1 MILTTLVN
9 LYKNI
14 VKYDPYKGIFING
27 IDNAYPERVERTI
40 NNSVTARQSAALLQA
55 FITGRGFE
63 GLNEVAVNSKG
74 TTLLQFLNEV
84 AYSFSRQYG
93 AFVHVNYNL
102 NGDIVY
108 LDSLPYSHCRIGK
121 KDDNKY
127 NGKILVSPDWND
139 RRKTPEVFDVYSPLK
154 EVVLA
159 QITKQGINKYKGQI
173 LFINPSPFEYPLS
186 KVDPVILDADTE
198 HQISIFKNA
207 SLRKGFFG
215 KQIVITRPFADGAM
229 ENNPSYGDKITERN
243 NFRDA
248 MEKFLG
254 AENVASF
261 LHLEIPL
268 DSFDLEKEIIFKNI
282 DSNIND
288 KLFAHSELTV
298 SDNIRMAFNNI
309 PAALIRSTDS
319 SVFGQSGEYL
329 KAMKL
334 FYQEETEFE
343 RLLIESEISKLTLKY
358 IGLQKKLT
366 IKPLINVNITADNSA
381 V

>member
-1 MILTTLVN
+1 MILTTLIN
-9 LYKNI
+9 LYKN
-14 VKYDPYKGIFING
+14 VVRYDPVKGIFING

-55 FITGRGFE
+55 FIVGKGFE
-63 GLNEVAVNSKG
+63 NYNKFVINSKG
-74 TTLLQFLNEV
+74 TSLLQFLNEV
-84 AYSFSRQYG
+84 AYSISRQNG
-93 AFVHVNYNL
+93 AFIHVNYNL

-121 KDDNKY
+121 KDDNSY
-127 NGKILVSPDWND
+127 SGKIVVSPDWND
-139 RRKTPEVFDVYSPLK
+139 RKKKPVSFDVYSPLK
-154 EVVLA
+154 EVILA
-159 QITKQGINKYKGQI
+159 QINRDGIKNYKGQVM
-173 LFINPSPFEYPLS
+173 FVNPSPFDYPLS

-215 KQIVITRPFADGAM
+215 KQIVITRPFADGTV
-229 ENNPSYGDKITERN
+229 ENNPNYTAKITERD
-243 NFRDA
+243 NFRSA

-309 PAALIRSTDS
+309 PPALIRSVDS

-329 KAMKL
+329 KSMKV

-343 RLLIESEISKLTLKY
+343 RLLLQNEISKLTVKFV
-358 IGLQKKLT
+358 GLEKELT
-366 IKPLINVNITADNSA
+366 IKPLIDVNNSA
-381 V
+381 NNPTV

>member
-14 VKYDPYKGIFING
+14 VKYDPHKGIFING

-93 AFVHVNYNL
+93 AFVHVNYDL

-198 HQISIFKNA
+198 YQISIFKNA

>member
-14 VKYDPYKGIFING
+14 VKYDPHKGIFING

>member
-14 VKYDPYKGIFING
+14 VKYDPHKGIFING

-93 AFVHVNYNL
+93 AFVHVNYDL